1 MITRRAL
8 PAILSLATPMAA
20 HAQVFPDRQVRMIVP
35 FPPGGLTDI
44 MARLL
49 AERLGIVWQKPVIVE
64 NRAGGNALIGAD
76 AVAKAAPDGL
86 TLLAMT
92 MAHTVNVA
100 LFPNA
105 PYDFQRDLAAISVL
119 GSLPLVVTVAE
130 GHPARDLAALAALT
144 RQRSVSCASSGA
156 GSPPNLGLELF
167 RREARSGA
175 NLLHVPYRG
184 GAPAVTDLVAGHVE
198 MIVANLPEVIAQ
210 LRGGRLRALA
220 VTATARHALLPDVP
234 TTAEAGLPGLL
245 IGNWTGVMVPTST
258 PEPIQA
264 TIERAI
270 LTALADPG
278 LRARAEEGGFDMLGW
293 DRARSA
299 RFMREE
305 VARWSSVVAEAG
317 MRPD

>member
-1 MITRRAL
+1 MIRRRTL
-8 PAILSLATPMAA
+8 PALLGLAAA
-20 HAQVFPDRQVRMIVP
+20 SPARAQAFPDRPVRVVVP

-44 MARLL
+44 MARLV
-49 AERLGIVWQKPVIVE
+49 AERLGVVWQRPVMVE

-76 AVAKAAPDGL
+76 AVAKAAPDGH

-119 GSLPLVVTVAE
+119 GSLPLVVVVAE
-130 GHPARDLAALAALT
+130 GHPARDLATLAALT
-144 RQRSVSCASSGA
+144 RARSVSCASSGS
-156 GSPPNLGLELF
+156 GSQPNLGLELF

-220 VTATARHALLPDVP
+220 VTAPARHALLPDTP
-234 TTAEAGLPGLL
+234 TTAEAGMPGLL
-245 IGNWTGVMVPTST
+245 IGNWTGVMVPAAT
-258 PEPIQA
+258 PEPVQA
-264 TIERAI
+264 AIEAAVR
-270 LTALADPG
+270 TALADPG
-278 LRARAEEGGFDMLGW
+278 LRSRAEEGGFDMLGW

-305 VARWSSVVAEAG
+305 VARWGAVVAESG

>member
-1 MITRRAL
+1 MISRRAL
-8 PAILSLATPMAA
+8 PALLAIAGA
-20 HAQVFPDRQVRMIVP
+20 GSARAQGFPDRPVRVVVP
-35 FPPGGLTDI
+35 FPPGGITDI

-49 AERLGIVWQKPVIVE
+49 AERLGAEWQKPVIVE

-76 AVAKAAPDGL
+76 AVAKAAPDGH

-130 GHPARDLAALAALT
+130 NHPARDLAGLAAMT
-144 RQRSVSCASSGA
+144 RERSVSCASSGA

-184 GAPAVTDLVAGHVE
+184 GAPAVTDLLAGHVE

-220 VTATARHALLPDVP
+220 VTAPARHALLPGVP
-234 TTAEAGLPGLL
+234 TTAEAGMPGLL
-245 IGNWTGVMVPTST
+245 IGNWTGLMVQAGT
-258 PEPIQA
+258 PEPVQA
-264 TIERAI
+264 AIEAAVLLAI
-270 LTALADPG
+270 ADPG
-278 LRARAEEGGFDMLGW
+278 LRQRAAEGGFDMLGW
-293 DRARSA
+293 DRARSV
-299 RFMREE
+299 RYMREE
-305 VARWSSVVAEAG
+305 VARWGAVVAEAG
-317 MRPD
+317 LRPD

>member
-1 MITRRAL
+1 MILRRAL
-8 PAILSLATPMAA
+8 PGLLGLAALPS
-20 HAQVFPDRQVRMIVP
+20 HAQGFPDRPVRVIVP

-49 AERLGIVWQKPVIVE
+49 AERLGGNWQRPVVVE

-76 AVAKAAPDGL
+76 AVAKAAPDGH

-105 PYDFQRDLAAISVL
+105 PYDFLRDLAAISVL
-119 GSLPLVVTVAE
+119 GSLPLVVTVAD
-130 GHPARDLAALAALT
+130 GHPARDLATLAAIT

-198 MIVANLPEVIAQ
+198 MIVGNLPEVIAQ

-220 VTATARHALLPDVP
+220 VTAPARHALLPAVP
-234 TTAEAGLPGLL
+234 TTAEAGMPGLL
-245 IGNWTGVMVPTST
+245 IGNWTGVMVPAAT
-258 PEPIQA
+258 PEPVQA
-264 TIERAI
+264 TLERAV
-270 LTALADPG
+270 LGALADPG
-278 LRARAEEGGFDMLGW
+278 LRQRAEEGGFDLLGY

-305 VARWSSVVAEAG
+305 VARWAAVVAESG